1 MAERKAAAK
10 TFSADE
16 KAAMRERAREA
27 RATKLDGESEVQA
40 KIAEMPQPDR
50 AMAERIHSIITNAVP
65 ELTPTTWYGMPAYA
79 KAGKTIVF
87 FQPAQK
93 FKTRYAT
100 LGFSDKAKLDDGGIW
115 PNAYAVNEMTPAV
128 EKQIAVLVKKA
139 AS

>member
-27 RATKLDGESEVQA
+27 RAPKLDGESEVQA

-65 ELTPTTWYGMPAYA
+65 ELAPTTWYGMPAYV
-79 KAGKTIVF
+79 KDGKTIVF

-139 AS
+139 AR

>member
-1 MAERKAAAK
+1 MAQKATTAK
-10 TFSADE
+10 TFSAEE

-27 RATKLDGESEVQA
+27 RAPKLDGESEVQA
-40 KIAEMPQPDR
+40 KIAEMKEADR
-50 AMAERIHSIITNAVP
+50 VMAKRIHSIITNAVP
-65 ELTPTTWYGMPAYA
+65 ELAPTTWYGMPAYA
-79 KAGKTIVF
+79 KGGTMIVF

-115 PNAYAVNEMTPAV
+115 PNAYAVNELTPAV
-128 EKQIAVLVKKA
+128 EKEIVALVKKA

>member
-1 MAERKAAAK
+1 MAERTAAAK
-10 TFSADE
+10 TFSAEE

-27 RATKLDGESEVQA
+27 RAPKLDGASEAQA

-65 ELTPTTWYGMPAYA
+65 ELTSTTWYGMPAYA
-79 KAGKTIVF
+79 KDGKTIVF

-100 LGFSDKAKLDDGGIW
+100 LGFSDRAKLDDGGIW

-128 EKQIAVLVKKA
+128 EKQIAVLVKRA